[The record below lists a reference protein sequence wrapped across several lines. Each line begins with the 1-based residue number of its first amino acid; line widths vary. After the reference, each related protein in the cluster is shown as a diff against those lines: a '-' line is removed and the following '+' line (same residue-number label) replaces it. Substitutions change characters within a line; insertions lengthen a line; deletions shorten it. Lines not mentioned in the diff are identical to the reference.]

1 MWYCNQYIHHQISS
15 MFLTWAHLCGSLHR
29 GGQAPGIQ
37 FRVPGYIGTLKWR
50 RAKCYW
56 SFSTI
61 HKHDPDVGWRI
72 TTTYVTPHFLS
83 QCFLR
88 SREHHIYYDEWAHPS
103 PYLPFQWR
111 EASVRTAFWLSIESG
126 DDADTAP
133 QPSNIG
139 IWRLTLTS
147 VYRDWSTMRKTTSV
161 RSWGPA
167 TESLGEFFE
176 DLLALLFTKKI
187 KEVFAPHWTS
197 RDSFDR
203 CSIRSIVLLFLEGL
217 IGTSLT
223 AKWVEF
229 YVG

>member
-111 EASVRTAFWLSIESG
+111 EASVRTAFWLSKGAAKCPVLFDITLPWKLIVRRIVWMRVLLQSG
-126 DDADTAP
+126 IDNADIAA
-133 QPSNIG
+133 QPSHCIMDK
-139 IWRLTLTS
+139 L
-147 VYRDWSTMRKTTSV
+147 
-161 RSWGPA
+161 
-167 TESLGEFFE
+167 
-176 DLLALLFTKKI
+176 
-187 KEVFAPHWTS
+187 
-197 RDSFDR
+197 
-203 CSIRSIVLLFLEGL
+203 
-217 IGTSLT
+217 
-223 AKWVEF
+223 
-229 YVG
+229 